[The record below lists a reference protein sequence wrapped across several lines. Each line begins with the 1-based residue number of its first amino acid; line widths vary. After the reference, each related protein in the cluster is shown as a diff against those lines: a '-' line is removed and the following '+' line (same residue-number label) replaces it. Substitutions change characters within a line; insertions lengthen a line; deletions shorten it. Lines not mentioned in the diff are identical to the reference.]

1 MSFYHTQ
8 DFTITVLLHHIE
20 NLRYKTIQEHVVSL
34 LSNNYCAVFVVHFW
48 SVFDITSMPW
58 HKRPHL
64 NLCCPQFLNLSFY
77 LSHTKDRRS
86 PAKLFS
92 TPSAAAIILYTL
104 TVDTYTHT
112 RTHVYTHTDTQVH
125 VQIYNT
131 DRQRVFRPTYPHRSK
146 QYTPAED
153 FTIGVISLKK
163 KLYLL
168 KAEVGLV
175 LFSWGNKMQPI
186 VYNNLM
192 KYLLFRV

>member
-86 PAKLFS
+86 LAKFFS
-92 TPSAAAIILYTL
+92 TPSAKVTILYTL
-104 TVDTYTHT
+104 TVDTYTNTHPHT
-112 RTHVYTHTDTQVH
+112 CIHAHTYRHTGSCADIQHRQAKGLQAYIPTQKQTVH
-125 VQIYNT
+125 SSRGFYY
-131 DRQRVFRPTYPHRSK
+131 RCHF
-146 QYTPAED
+146 
-153 FTIGVISLKK
+153 F
-163 KLYLL
+163 
-168 KAEVGLV
+168 
-175 LFSWGNKMQPI
+175 
-186 VYNNLM
+186 
-192 KYLLFRV
+192 

>member
-92 TPSAAAIILYTL
+92 TPSAAVTILYTL
-104 TVDTYTHT
+104 TVDTYTS
-112 RTHVYTHTDTQVH
+112 THTHTCIHTYIQTHRFMCRYTTQTGKGSSGLH
-125 VQIYNT
+125 THTEANSTLQ
-131 DRQRVFRPTYPHRSK
+131 QRTLLSVSF
-146 QYTPAED
+146 
-153 FTIGVISLKK
+153 LWKK
-163 KLYLL
+163 KTVFVRSWSGTRFVLL
-168 KAEVGLV
+168 GK
-175 LFSWGNKMQPI
+175 
-186 VYNNLM
+186 
-192 KYLLFRV
+192 